1 MKGFTIYI
9 NDKKVNIA
17 IKHGVSMIIVD
28 QTCDKFCITVSG
40 LDTERQEHKWWVRQD
55 LTIGD
60 KIKIVAT
67 EMEESDLPVKR
78 TIVDRQ
84 NLYRRY
90 SELKERLTKKG
101 LLK

>member
-40 LDTERQEHKWWVRQD
+40 LDIERQEHQWWVRQD

-60 KIKIVAT
+60 KIRIVAT
-67 EMEESDLPVKR
+67 EMEES
-78 TIVDRQ
+78 IDRR

>member
-40 LDTERQEHKWWVRQD
+40 LDTERQEHQGWVRQD

-60 KIKIVAT
+60 KIRIVAT
-67 EMEESDLPVKR
+67 EMEES
-78 TIVDRQ
+78 TIIDRR

-90 SELKERLTKKG
+90 NELKEHLTKKG